1 MYVRKSLP
9 ELKLVEVIEDGS
21 QYCSVKDFF
30 LSSREQGDRSREK
43 KEN

>member
-1 MYVRKSLP
+1 MDVN
-9 ELKLVEVIEDGS
+9 LKLEWGDT